1 MPDLYRLIR
10 VKADGYQMTAQR
22 PFASERAACQ
32 WHIEAW
38 KLRTT
43 SNALILR
50 GPDGRRYSFNDSVG
64 VVSNG

>member
-1 MPDLYRLIR
+1 
-10 VKADGYQMTAQR
+10 MTAQR
-22 PFASERAACQ
+22 PFTSEREACL

-50 GPDGRRYSFNDSVG
+50 GPDGRRYSFNDSVEAAN
-64 VVSNG
+64 V

>member
-1 MPDLYRLIR
+1 
-10 VKADGYQMTAQR
+10 MTAQR

-50 GPDGRRYSFNDSVG
+50 GPDGRRYCFNDSAEAANV
-64 VVSNG
+64 

>member
-10 VKADGYQMTAQR
+10 VTATGYQLTAQR
-22 PFASERAACQ
+22 PFASVREACL

-64 VVSNG
+64 VVGG

>member
-1 MPDLYRLIR
+1 MSDLYRLIR
-10 VKADGYQMTAQR
+10 VTLDGYQLTAQR
-22 PFASERAACQ
+22 PFASQREACQ

-50 GPDGRRYSFNDSVG
+50 GPDGRRYCFNDSAEPSRV
-64 VVSNG
+64 

>member
-10 VKADGYQMTAQR
+10 VTATGYQLTAQR
-22 PFASERAACQ
+22 PFVSVRAACQ

-64 VVSNG
+64 VVGG

>member
-10 VKADGYQMTAQR
+10 VNAAGYQMTAQR

-64 VVSNG
+64 VVGG

>member
-10 VKADGYQMTAQR
+10 VTATGYQLTAQR
-22 PFASERAACQ
+22 PFASQREACQ

-50 GPDGRRYSFNDSVG
+50 GPDGRRYSFNDSVE
-64 VVSNG
+64 VVGE

>member
-1 MPDLYRLIR
+1 MGDLYRLIR
-10 VKADGYQMTAQR
+10 VTATGYQLTAQR
-22 PFASERAACQ
+22 PFASQREACQ

-64 VVSNG
+64 VVGG